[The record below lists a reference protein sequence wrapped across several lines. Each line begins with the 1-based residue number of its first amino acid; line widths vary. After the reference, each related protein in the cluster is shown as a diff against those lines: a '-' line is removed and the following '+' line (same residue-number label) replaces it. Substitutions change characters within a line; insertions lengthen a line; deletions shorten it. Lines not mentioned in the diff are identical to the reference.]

1 MAKEEEEVEEEEDLN
16 VTSSDQPPSIVSSPV
31 PADAAMRP
39 KANAEESEE
48 PEPEPQPEPQPPP
61 QPKKPVAIPASSPAR
76 SGTVRRGRAN
86 VNRKVPENCLP
97 EPSNPLCL
105 TLFLSVRAAQQ
116 ATP

>member
-48 PEPEPQPEPQPPP
+48 PEPEPQPEPQPP

-97 EPSNPLCL
+97 EPSNPLYRRL
-105 TLFLSVRAAQQ
+105 TLFLCVRAAQ
-116 ATP
+116 